1 MKVSGIKCKAGGD
14 KMNYFSEELNY
25 DIMLENY
32 IKDLQELLM
41 EFDEE
46 SLVLTDRGKGMFT
59 LECITHRVFRE
70 HQVIIYIKVEYDKKL
85 LHKIELSVESEDSD
99 DITNYEL
106 DLKLFYHEEIKG
118 RLLDAVNKKKTKF
131 TLRNYKIIYNTTPI
145 EGFYEINGDY
155 KIAFHTLNIKPK
167 DEPMTEH
174 IVCFDIEIEERN
186 FERARSLANNSVSE
200 FCNFLSI
207 LLDIGF
213 YEPTSKF
220 MNFII
225 TKYINNKKYLVGERF
240 RTAFYDPELKLFIKD
255 NINGLCPEKEVEKC
269 NFMNGYF
276 SINPNN
282 ESRLV
287 QMKTGNV
294 SSIEE
299 VFSSHRIYKIKERMK
314 NMDEY
319 QEKIDAKIHYS
330 NQPIKIPRQIRKYF
344 RGIDK
349 YKKQNFEKYKYFRN
363 ACRLYN
369 KSKTLGIDSAS
380 IEISLMVASIEALSK
395 TEGDIGFTNFV
406 MKYNSDTTREELD
419 TLYGIRS
426 KLFHAGNFSFFEF
439 EFDVNPF
446 SDPLYFEFQQK
457 YILYRS
463 ILRQT
468 FVNWILSDIVK

>member
-46 SLVLTDRGKGMFT
+46 SLVLTDREKGMFT

-225 TKYINNKKYLVGERF
+225 TKYINNYL
-240 RTAFYDPELKLFIKD
+240 T
-255 NINGLCPEKEVEKC
+255 
-269 NFMNGYF
+269 
-276 SINPNN
+276 
-282 ESRLV
+282 
-287 QMKTGNV
+287 
-294 SSIEE
+294 
-299 VFSSHRIYKIKERMK
+299 
-314 NMDEY
+314 
-319 QEKIDAKIHYS
+319 
-330 NQPIKIPRQIRKYF
+330 
-344 RGIDK
+344 
-349 YKKQNFEKYKYFRN
+349 
-363 ACRLYN
+363 
-369 KSKTLGIDSAS
+369 
-380 IEISLMVASIEALSK
+380 
-395 TEGDIGFTNFV
+395 
-406 MKYNSDTTREELD
+406 
-419 TLYGIRS
+419 
-426 KLFHAGNFSFFEF
+426 
-439 EFDVNPF
+439 
-446 SDPLYFEFQQK
+446 K
-457 YILYRS
+457 YIFKHLIHSCKLYH
-463 ILRQT
+463 I
-468 FVNWILSDIVK
+468 

>member
-1 MKVSGIKCKAGGD
+1 MGLKKCKVGGD
-14 KMNYFSEELNY
+14 EMYNFSQELNY
-25 DIMLENY
+25 DIMQENY

-46 SLVLTDRGKGMFT
+46 TLVLNDQGKGMFT

-70 HQVIIYIKVEYDKKL
+70 HQVIIHIKIEYDKKL
-85 LHKIELSVESEDSD
+85 LHKIELSVETEDSGD
-99 DITNYEL
+99 TTNYEL

-118 RLLDAVNKKKTKF
+118 RLLDAVNKKKSKF

-145 EGFYEINGDY
+145 YGYYEFNGDY
-155 KIAFHTLNIKPK
+155 KIAFHTLNIIPK

-174 IVCFDIEIEERN
+174 IVCFDIELEERN
-186 FERARSLANNSVSE
+186 FERARSLANNTVSE
-200 FCNFLSI
+200 FCNFLSV

-220 MNFII
+220 MNFIR
-225 TKYINNKKYLVGERF
+225 TKYIGTQKCLFGERF
-240 RTAFYDPELKLFIKD
+240 RTAFYDPELKLIIKD
-255 NINGLCPEKEVEKC
+255 NMNGLCPEKEVEKC

-282 ESRLV
+282 GPQLV

-299 VFSSHRIYKIKERMK
+299 TFSSHRIYKIKERMK
-314 NMDEY
+314 NTDEY
-319 QEKIDAKIHYS
+319 QEEIDAEIHYS
-330 NQPIKIPRQIRKYF
+330 NQPIKIPRQIRNYF

-349 YKKQNFEKYKYFRN
+349 YKKQDTEKYKYFRN

-369 KSKTLGIDSAS
+369 KSKVLGTDDAS
-380 IEISLMVASIEALSK
+380 IEISFMVASIEVLSK

-406 MKYNSDTTREELD
+406 MKYNSDATREELD
-419 TLYGIRS
+419 SLYGIRS
-426 KLFHAGNFSFFEF
+426 KLFHAGSFSFFEF

-446 SDPLYFEFQQK
+446 SDPLYFEFQRK
-457 YILYRS
+457 YVLYKS
-463 ILRQT
+463 ILRKT
-468 FVNWILSDIVK
+468 FVNWISSGIVNL